1 MTYNTV
7 PGAFAWQPFKTDKW
21 RPATIKKISQNEKRI
36 GDGLS
41 PSRTFFIF
49 LLGDARLTL

>member
-21 RPATIKKISQNEKRI
+21 RTATIKKISQNEKRI
-36 GDGLS
+36 GDALQ